1 MRRHRLILPLILMF
15 LITIFSPLV
24 LTVDSQDP
32 TIDITIAYTHDLH
45 SHLYSEWTG
54 TQCSG
59 GMPLLSTKIQELR
72 ALRPTLLFDC
82 GDILSGAPVNDINGG
97 IPMIEVMNEIG
108 YDAMALDNHEFDQGV
123 GNLKNMIDTADFEVL
138 GANVDWPGSP
148 KPLDYSIESIAG
160 YDIGVIGLAPQF
172 WYAPDEA
179 TITDQATAANDAVVE
194 LQDLGIDFIILLG
207 CLYPSLASSVSGIDI
222 IIQAKTGGLQTIG
235 DILAVPGV
243 GIYSSQVGVLDLT
256 INTNDGTIDSYNFS
270 AHSLSSPLEP
280 DENIVSIIDTWN
292 VPLAPN
298 LDLAVGYFDSFQSS
312 SDLGVKLSNAV
323 LQETGADV
331 GIYNH
336 GGIRENIDQGFVT
349 YRDIYRVEPFFNTI
363 STIELKGSD
372 VESVIG
378 SNYYSTAISS
388 FEPETWYTVAS
399 TNFSVT
405 YFENTYSTG
414 ARHDFSTTI
423 VDTFADYVSSE
434 YQVTSEDLLS
444 VIDECKSS
452 VSSLPDSY
460 LTGGVA
466 STLRLQIDTQ
476 LSAARNALVGDDEN
490 LAYERLVN
498 AIGLVETHVNVSCP
512 RRWLTINI
520 NNVIASLELTTTTST
535 SSLTT
540 ITTSPPTEESWFM
553 LPWIPLLVIIVIIP
567 PILIIYSKF
576 LKR

>member
-1 MRRHRLILPLILMF
+1 MF

-82 GDILSGAPVNDINGG
+82 GDTVSGAPVNDINNG

-108 YDAMALDNHEFDQGV
+108 YDAMAIDNHEYDPGI
-123 GNLKNMIDTADFEVL
+123 GALKDMITSADFEVL
-138 GANVDWPGSP
+138 GANVDWTGTP
-148 KPLDYSIESIAG
+148 KPYQYSIETIAG
-160 YDIGVIGLAPQF
+160 YEIGVIGLSPQF
-172 WYAPDEA
+172 WYSPDDA
-179 TITDQATAANDAVVE
+179 TITDQATAANAAVVT
-194 LQDLGIDFIILLG
+194 LQGLGIDFIVLLG
-207 CLYPSLASSVSGIDI
+207 CLSSSLASSVSGIDVLMK
-222 IIQAKTGGLQTIG
+222 AGSLGYIG
-235 DILAVPGV
+235 DTLVVPSV

-256 INTNDGTIDSYNFS
+256 INTIDGTIDSYNFS
-270 AHSLSSPLEP
+270 AHSLNSPLEP
-280 DENIVSIIDTWN
+280 DETIVSIIDTWN
-292 VPLAPN
+292 IPLAPN
-298 LDLAVGYFDSFQSS
+298 LDLAVGYFDSYQNSG
-312 SDLGVKLSNAV
+312 DLGVKLSNAV

-331 GIYNH
+331 GTYNH
-336 GGIRENIDQGFVT
+336 GGIRETIDQGFVT
-349 YRDIYRVEPFFNTI
+349 YRDIYRIEPFFNTI
-363 STIELKGSD
+363 STIEIQGSD
-372 VESVIG
+372 VESIIG
-378 SNYYSTAISS
+378 SNYYSTSISS
-388 FEPETWYTVAS
+388 FEPGTWYTVAS

-405 YFENTYSTG
+405 YYENTYSTSS
-414 ARHDFSTTI
+414 RHDLSTTI
-423 VDTFADYVSSE
+423 VDTFADYVLSE
-434 YQVTSEDLLS
+434 YPVTSDDLLS

-452 VSSLPDSY
+452 ISSLPDSY

-476 LSAARNALVGDDEN
+476 LTAARNALVGDDEN

-512 RRWLTINI
+512 RRWLATNI
-520 NNVIASLELTTTTST
+520 NNIISSLEITTTTST

-540 ITTSPPTEESWFM
+540 ITTSPPPEEEWFI

>member
-1 MRRHRLILPLILMF
+1 MRCRRLTLPLILMF

-24 LTVDSQDP
+24 LIVDSQDP
-32 TIDITIAYTHDLH
+32 TVDITIAYTHDLH

-82 GDILSGAPVNDINGG
+82 GDTLSGSPVNDLNGG

-123 GNLKNMIDTADFEVL
+123 GNLQNMIDTADFEVL
-138 GANVDWPGSP
+138 GVNVDWPGSP

-160 YDIGVIGLAPQF
+160 YEIGVIGLSPSF
-172 WYAPDEA
+172 WYAPDEV
-179 TITDQATAANDAVVE
+179 TIIDQAAAANDAVVE

-207 CLYPSLASSVSGIDI
+207 CLSSSLASSVSGIDI
-222 IIQAKTGGLQTIG
+222 IVQAKTGGLQTIG
-235 DILAVPGV
+235 DTLCVPSVGV
-243 GIYSSQVGVLDLT
+243 YSSQVGVLDLT
-256 INTNDGTIDSYNFS
+256 INTNDGTIDSYSFS
-270 AHSLSSPLEP
+270 AHSLDSPLEP
-280 DENIVSIIDTWN
+280 DESIVSIIDTWN
-292 VPLAPN
+292 IPLAPN
-298 LDLAVGYFDSFQSS
+298 LDLAVGYFDSYQSS

-331 GIYNH
+331 GTYNH
-336 GGIRENIDQGFVT
+336 GGIREAIDQGFVT
-349 YRDIYRVEPFFNTI
+349 YRDIYRIEPFFNTI
-363 STIELKGSD
+363 STIEVQGSD
-372 VESVIG
+372 VESIIG
-378 SNYYSTAISS
+378 SNYYSTLISS
-388 FEPETWYTVAS
+388 FEPGTWYTVAS

-405 YFENTYSTG
+405 YYENTYTTSS
-414 ARHDFSTTI
+414 RHDLSTTI

-434 YQVTSEDLLS
+434 YPVTSEDLLS
-444 VIDECKSS
+444 IIDECKSS

-466 STLRLQIDTQ
+466 STLKVQIDDQ
-476 LSAARNALVGDDEN
+476 LSDARDALVGNDEN
-490 LAYERLVN
+490 LAYDHLVT
-498 AIGLVETHVNVSCP
+498 AIDLVETHVNVSCP
-512 RRWLTINI
+512 KRWLATNI
-520 NNVIASLELTTTTST
+520 NNVIASLEITTTTST

-540 ITTSPPTEESWFM
+540 ITTSPPPEEAWFI